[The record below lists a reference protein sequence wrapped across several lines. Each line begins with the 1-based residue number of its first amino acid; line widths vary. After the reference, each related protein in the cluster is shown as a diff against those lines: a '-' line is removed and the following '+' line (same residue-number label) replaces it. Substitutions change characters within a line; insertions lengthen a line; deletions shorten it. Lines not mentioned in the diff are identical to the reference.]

1 MNLHL
6 SKARLWMRELLMQG
20 GRLTNKTN
28 KANIDRH
35 LGFRPALTPML
46 NSLINVDADYVCNV
60 WKQREV

>member
-1 MNLHL
+1 MCMNLYL

-35 LGFRPALTPML
+35 LGFRPALMPML
-46 NSLINVDADYVCNV
+46 TSLFHVDADYVCNV
-60 WKQREV
+60 